1 MTVRIREAKNENLKW
16 GLSMQRRSQEVA
28 NPFGN
33 AKFLHM
39 GDTQSDTCPSGAPG
53 FLHALQLG
61 GKRNRNYN

>member
-1 MTVRIREAKNENLKW
+1 
-16 GLSMQRRSQEVA
+16 MQRRSQEVA
-28 NPFGN
+28 NLFGN
-33 AKFLHM
+33 AKLLHL